1 MKIKCNKLNDD
12 ASDKCPEE
20 GVVDDDLN
28 GIVCSNAIKTHDVD
42 KQENKKFNDV
52 DKNEMI
58 SSVSPT
64 TPQDVSVDPLQ
75 PLIAPTEGVA
85 RAENNE
91 NNDDQ
96 VGISYFEESEGEPNL
111 ADEI

>member
-1 MKIKCNKLNDD
+1 MTKIMTHLINAPKG
-12 ASDKCPEE
+12 AF
-20 GVVDDDLN
+20 VDDDLN

-42 KQENKKFNDV
+42 KQENKKFKDV

-75 PLIAPTEGVA
+75 PLIALTEGVA
-85 RAENNE
+85 RVENNE
-91 NNDDQ
+91 NYDDQ